1 MSKILQN
8 AVKIT
13 ENGKIS
19 YLNSFN
25 RHDYRSHTFSDG
37 STIYV
42 DGGCCLANGGY
53 YTRSNGPYD
62 RPGKCEDWIL
72 LRDSPIEE
80 IRVKL
85 LWGHRG
91 KDGKS
96 PLKYAP
102 FAELELDHL
111 KAILVYKDK
120 FHIPLADIQIEVIN
134 YWITIKENEI
144 KPKN

>member
-8 AVKIT
+8 AVKII
-13 ENGKIS
+13 ENGEIS
-19 YLNSFN
+19 YLHSFN

-37 STIYV
+37 STVFV
-42 DGGCCLANGGY
+42 DGGCCLSDGGY
-53 YTRSNGPYD
+53 YTRSNGSYN
-62 RPGKCEDWIL
+62 RPGKCESWGL
-72 LRDSPIEE
+72 MEDSPIEE
-80 IRVKL
+80 IRAKL

-111 KAILVYKDK
+111 RAILDYKDK
-120 FHIPLADIQIEVIN
+120 FRIPLADIQIEVIN
-134 YWITIKENEI
+134 YWIEQKSKNER
-144 KPKN
+144 